1 MKRIIVLSLT
11 LTSILGLSGCVFGD
25 GVVKAVED
33 YYVTSKKEVLV
44 VSGTVASSRLC
55 LSPFTID
62 EPPTRDKVYKNP
74 NNQTL
79 EFKNDGTVN
88 YVKLNCRGGEKILE
102 FLNYGGPKKD
112 TVIGFH
118 Y

>member
-1 MKRIIVLSLT
+1 M
-11 LTSILGLSGCVFGD
+11 LGLSGCVFGD

-33 YYVTSKKEVLV
+33 YYVTNKKEVLV
-44 VSGTVASSRLC
+44 VSGQVASSRLC

-62 EPPTRDKVYKNP
+62 EPPKLDKVYTNQ

-88 YVKLNCRGGEKILE
+88 YAKLNCRGGEKILE
-102 FLNYGGPKKD
+102 FLNYGGSQKD
-112 TVIGFH
+112 TVIGIH

>member
-1 MKRIIVLSLT
+1 MKRTIILSLSFA
-11 LTSILGLSGCVFGD
+11 SIIGLSGCVFGD

-33 YYVTSKKEVLV
+33 YYVTNKKETLV
-44 VSGTVASSRLC
+44 VSGKVATSRLC

-62 EPPTRDKVYKNP
+62 EPPKLDKVYTNP

-88 YVKLNCRGGEKILE
+88 YVKLNCRGGEKIFE

-112 TVIGFH
+112 TVIGIH